1 MTLFQQTADRALD
14 HVRKQIGPDGA
25 PSVEMSFDPAFGE
38 SFTGREAREKLT
50 AILGEDPGFSLA
62 DEAFSAMVSLMLLAS
77 TDARPDREL
86 IAPLFEQVERCR
98 WKRRYRF
105 LPDSGLP
112 ADTDCTA
119 MATGALHELGMLRVP
134 DLQATVHELTAAA
147 SHEPGES
154 EDLWP
159 WVHLVYWEDGEEPGT
174 LSRGRKHDAVVSAN
188 ALYTLHLAGTPDRM
202 EERAVGDATTRYLVA
217 HLESGRWLE
226 GTRYYPSPKAF
237 LHALSRVCARH
248 PEQTT
253 ALLDP
258 ARRALAELDEPESAL
273 EIALHVLAADNLGV
287 TDGQD
292 ARRTRLVESQDS
304 DGSWP
309 AAAYYRMGRFAV
321 HFGSRYLTTV
331 FAMRAL
337 WEVR

>member
-1 MTLFQQTADRALD
+1 MTLFQQTAERALD
-14 HVRKQIGPDGA
+14 YVRKQIGPDGA
-25 PSVEMSFDPAFGE
+25 PSVEMSFDPSFGE

-50 AILGEDPGFSLA
+50 ETLGADPGFTLA

-105 LPDSGLP
+105 LPESGLP

-134 DLQATVHELTAAA
+134 DLQAAVRELTVAA
-147 SHEPGES
+147 SHEPADS
-154 EDLWP
+154 DDLWP
-159 WVHLVYWEDGEEPGT
+159 WVHLVYWEDGAEPGT
-174 LSRGRKHDAVVSAN
+174 LSRGRKHDPVVSAN
-188 ALYTLHLAGTPDRM
+188 ALYTLHLAGTPERM
-202 EERAVGDATTRYLVA
+202 EERAVRDATTRYLVA
-217 HLESGRWLE
+217 HLESGRWSG
-226 GTRYYPSPKAF
+226 GTRYYPSPRAF

-248 PEQTT
+248 PEEAA
-253 ALLDP
+253 ALLGP
-258 ARRALAELDEPESAL
+258 ARKALAGLGEAENAL
-273 EIALHVLAADNLGV
+273 EIALHALAADNLGV
-287 TDGQD
+287 SDGQD
-292 ARRTRLVESQDS
+292 ERRTRLAESQDS

-309 AAAYYRMGRFAV
+309 AGAYYRMGRFAV

-337 WEVR
+337 REVR